1 MCWAGSGGCCREVF
15 KSYLIYILC
24 DVFDISDIYL
34 QCPIRY
40 IWYVSIGYILFV
52 QNINFLF
59 SIIKTFGF
67 VHIMRRIADSKV
79 LYLRLQ
85 INTCLP
91 HFVLS
96 RNKNAKEQTKTH
108 FSWTHHP
115 QNKCEAS
122 VLFLFDGQYFSDC
135 VITCIHHVF
144 RENYHVQRLIW
155 VICNFFKALSPK
167 YHWHRCNV

>member
-1 MCWAGSGGCCREVF
+1 MCRIRYIGKISSVPY
-15 KSYLIYILC
+15 KVYLIYVVYQIYQICAKLKFEFLIIETLGF
-24 DVFDISDIYL
+24 VDII
-34 QCPIRY
+34 I
-40 IWYVSIGYILFV
+40 SIGV
-52 QNINFLF
+52 
-59 SIIKTFGF
+59 GG
-67 VHIMRRIADSKV
+67 SKV

-122 VLFLFDGQYFSDC
+122 VLFYSMGNIS
-135 VITCIHHVF
+135 VIVLSHVF
-144 RENYHVQRLIW
+144 IMYSERI
-155 VICNFFKALSPK
+155 IMFKD
-167 YHWHRCNV
+167 WFE